1 MPPYLFLEVF
11 MTTDDVNYI
20 LENQKTIEERIS
32 YQFRYHTKLLVQ
44 AFTRKSFAQEH
55 DGYEDNEILEL
66 YGDQLVNTV
75 MTKWLYDSYS
85 TVPQT
90 YTDDFFYS
98 KKNEAELSKIRANYV
113 NKSALA
119 HCIDMLDL
127 DDYLLL
133 GNSDEKN
140 EVWRN
145 EKVCCDLFEA
155 IIGAI
160 AVDSNWDFKQIEKS
174 CKAMWGMLDFNEN
187 YVTTLYDSCD
197 DLGITEPKIS
207 VYQNYYGSNQPFRCE
222 VKLNFSTN
230 STSYNQGLVIY
241 NLSNIKTFNGAGN
254 SEISAK
260 MDAAKKA
267 VDFLQKYKI
276 EQIAQKAT
284 PETAVQTLNTLYLKK
299 FISKPELNC
308 SVSPD
313 DDGNQVWR
321 CECFIKEYEDWDG
334 YNQAGI
340 GEEYTKSAAKQSAA
354 YDMICFMLGKEN
366 DKSLDNEDYYDL
378 DDD

>member
-1 MPPYLFLEVF
+1 

-90 YTDDFFYS
+90 YTDDCFYS

-145 EKVCCDLFEA
+145 EKVRCDLFEA
-155 IIGAI
+155 IIGAV

-174 CKAMWGMLDFNEN
+174 CKTMWGMLDFNEN

-207 VYQNYYGSNQPFRCE
+207 YQNYYGSNQPFRCE

-241 NLSNIKTFNGAGN
+241 NLPNIKTFNGEGN
-254 SEISAK
+254 SKISAK

-267 VDFLQKYKI
+267 VDFLQNYKI

-313 DDGNQVWR
+313 EDGNQIWR
-321 CECFIKEYEDWDG
+321 CECFIKEYEDLDG

-340 GEEYTKSAAKQSAA
+340 GKEYTKSAAKQSAA
-354 YDMICFMLGKEN
+354 YDMICFMLGKKN
-366 DKSLDNEDYYDL
+366 DKSLDNEDYYAL

>member
-1 MPPYLFLEVF
+1 

-20 LENQKTIEERIS
+20 LENQKTIEEKIS

-90 YTDDFFYS
+90 YMDDFFYS

-140 EVWRN
+140 EVWSN
-145 EKVCCDLFEA
+145 EKVRCDLFEA
-155 IIGAI
+155 IIGAV
-160 AVDSNWDFKQIEKS
+160 AVDSDWDFKQIEKS
-174 CKAMWGMLDFNEN
+174 CKTMWGMLDFNEN
-187 YVTTLYDSCD
+187 FVTTLYDVCD
-197 DLGITEPKIS
+197 DLEIAEPKFS
-207 VYQNYYGSNQPFRCE
+207 VYQNYYGNNQPFRCT
-222 VKLNFSTN
+222 LSLYLQN
-230 STSYNQGLVIY
+230 SWNSKPIEGN
-241 NLSNIKTFNGAGN
+241 GN

-267 VDFLQKYKI
+267 LNFLHKYQI
-276 EQIAQKAT
+276 EQIAGRAT

-313 DDGNQVWR
+313 EDGNQIWR

-334 YNQAGI
+334 YKQAGI

-354 YDMICFMLGKEN
+354 YDMICFMLGK
-366 DKSLDNEDYYDL
+366 KK
-378 DDD
+378 

>member
-1 MPPYLFLEVF
+1 

-20 LENQKTIEERIS
+20 LENRKAIEEKIS

-140 EVWRN
+140 EVWSN
-145 EKVCCDLFEA
+145 VKVRCDLFEA
-155 IIGAI
+155 IIGAV
-160 AVDSNWDFKQIEKS
+160 AVDSDWDFKQIEKS
-174 CKAMWGMLDFNEN
+174 CKTMWGMLDFNEN

-197 DLGITEPKIS
+197 DLEIAEPKFS
-207 VYQNYYGSNQPFRCE
+207 VYQNYYGNNQPFRCE
-222 VKLNFSTN
+222 VKLNFP
-230 STSYNQGLVIY
+230 TSSNNHNQGLGIY
-241 NLSNIKTFNGAGN
+241 NLSNIKTFNGEGN

-267 VDFLQKYKI
+267 IDFLQKYKI

-308 SVSPD
+308 SISPD

>member
-1 MPPYLFLEVF
+1 

-20 LENQKTIEERIS
+20 LENQKTIEEKIS

-145 EKVCCDLFEA
+145 EKVRCDLFEA

-174 CKAMWGMLDFNEN
+174 CKTMWGMLDFSEN

-197 DLGITEPKIS
+197 DLGITEPKFS
-207 VYQNYYGSNQPFRCE
+207 VYQNYSGNNQPFRCTLSLYLQNSWNS
-222 VKLNFSTN
+222 KLIEGN
-230 STSYNQGLVIY
+230 
-241 NLSNIKTFNGAGN
+241 GN

>member
-1 MPPYLFLEVF
+1 

-20 LENQKTIEERIS
+20 LENQKTIEEKIS

-145 EKVCCDLFEA
+145 EKVRCDLFEA

-187 YVTTLYDSCD
+187 FVTTLYDVCD
-197 DLGITEPKIS
+197 DLGITEPKFS
-207 VYQNYYGSNQPFRCE
+207 VYQNYYRNNQPFRCT
-222 VKLNFSTN
+222 LSLYLQN
-230 STSYNQGLVIY
+230 SWNSKPIEGN
-241 NLSNIKTFNGAGN
+241 GN

-267 VDFLQKYKI
+267 LNFLHKYQI
-276 EQIAQKAT
+276 EQIAGRAT

-299 FISKPELNC
+299 FISKPKLNC

-366 DKSLDNEDYYDL
+366 QYQETDDDYYDE
-378 DDD
+378 DYD

>member
-1 MPPYLFLEVF
+1 MI
-11 MTTDDVNYI
+11 TDDVNYI
-20 LENQKTIEERIS
+20 LKNQKTIEEKIS

-140 EVWRN
+140 EVWSN
-145 EKVCCDLFEA
+145 EKVRCDLFEA
-155 IIGAI
+155 IIGAV
-160 AVDSNWDFKQIEKS
+160 AVDSDWDFKQIEKS
-174 CKAMWGMLDFNEN
+174 CKTMWGMLDFNEN
-187 YVTTLYDSCD
+187 FVTTLYDVCD
-197 DLGITEPKIS
+197 DLEIAEPKFY
-207 VYQNYYGSNQPFRCE
+207 VYQNYYGNNQPFRCTIS
-222 VKLNFSTN
+222 LYLQN
-230 STSYNQGLVIY
+230 SWNSKPIEGN
-241 NLSNIKTFNGAGN
+241 GN

-267 VDFLQKYKI
+267 LNFLHKYQI
-276 EQIAQKAT
+276 EQIAGRAT

>member
-1 MPPYLFLEVF
+1 

-20 LENQKTIEERIS
+20 LENQKTIEEKIS

-66 YGDQLVNTV
+66 YGDQLVNTI
-75 MTKWLYDSYS
+75 MTKWLYDSYT

-90 YTDDFFYS
+90 YTNDFFYS

-127 DDYLLL
+127 GKYLLL

-145 EKVCCDLFEA
+145 EKVRCDLFEA
-155 IIGAI
+155 IIGAV

-174 CKAMWGMLDFNEN
+174 CKTMWGMLDFNEN
-187 YVTTLYDSCD
+187 FVNTLYDVCD
-197 DLGITEPKIS
+197 DLKIAEPKFS
-207 VYQNYYGSNQPFRCE
+207 GNQYYNGNNQPFRCE
-222 VKLNFSTN
+222 VKLDFP
-230 STSYNQGLVIY
+230 TSSNNHNQVWSIN
-241 NLSNIKTFNGAGN
+241 NLSNIKTFNGEGN
-254 SEISAK
+254 SKISAK
-260 MDAAKKA
+260 MDAAKNA
-267 VDFLQKYKI
+267 LNFLHKYQI
-276 EQIAQKAT
+276 EQIAGRAT

-313 DDGNQVWR
+313 DDGNQLWR

-334 YNQAGI
+334 YNKAGI

-366 DKSLDNEDYYDL
+366 DKSLDNEDDYDL

>member
-1 MPPYLFLEVF
+1 

-32 YQFRYHTKLLVQ
+32 YQFRYHTNLLVQ

-90 YTDDFFYS
+90 YKNDFFYS

-119 HCIDMLDL
+119 HCIDLLDL

-145 EKVCCDLFEA
+145 EKVRCDLFEA
-155 IIGAI
+155 IIGAV

-187 YVTTLYDSCD
+187 YVTTLYDVCD
-197 DLGITEPKIS
+197 DLEIAEPKFS
-207 VYQNYYGSNQPFRCE
+207 VYQNYYGNNQPFRCT
-222 VKLNFSTN
+222 LSLYLQN
-230 STSYNQGLVIY
+230 SWNSKPIEGN
-241 NLSNIKTFNGAGN
+241 GN

-267 VDFLQKYKI
+267 LNFLHKYQI
-276 EQIAQKAT
+276 EQIAGKAT

-366 DKSLDNEDYYDL
+366 DKSLDNEDDYDL

>member
-1 MPPYLFLEVF
+1 MI
-11 MTTDDVNYI
+11 TDDVNYI
-20 LENQKTIEERIS
+20 LKNQKTIEEKIS

-98 KKNEAELSKIRANYV
+98 EKNEAELSKIRANYV

-140 EVWRN
+140 EVWSN
-145 EKVCCDLFEA
+145 EKVRCDLFEA
-155 IIGAI
+155 IIGAV
-160 AVDSNWDFKQIEKS
+160 AVDSDWDFKQIEKS
-174 CKAMWGMLDFNEN
+174 CKTMWGMLDFNEN
-187 YVTTLYDSCD
+187 FVTTLYDVCD
-197 DLGITEPKIS
+197 DLEIAEPKFS
-207 VYQNYYGSNQPFRCE
+207 VYQNYYGNNQPFRCTIS
-222 VKLNFSTN
+222 LYLQN
-230 STSYNQGLVIY
+230 SWNSKPIEGN
-241 NLSNIKTFNGAGN
+241 GN

-267 VDFLQKYKI
+267 LNFLHKYQI
-276 EQIAQKAT
+276 EQIAGRAT

>member
-1 MPPYLFLEVF
+1 

-20 LENQKTIEERIS
+20 LENQKTIEEKIS

-145 EKVCCDLFEA
+145 EKVRCDLFEA

-187 YVTTLYDSCD
+187 FVTTLYDVCD
-197 DLGITEPKIS
+197 DLGITEPKFS
-207 VYQNYYGSNQPFRCE
+207 VYQNYYGNNQPFRCT
-222 VKLNFSTN
+222 LSLYLQN
-230 STSYNQGLVIY
+230 SWNSKPIEG
-241 NLSNIKTFNGAGN
+241 NGK

-267 VDFLQKYKI
+267 LNFLHKYQI
-276 EQIAQKAT
+276 EQIAGRAT

-313 DDGNQVWR
+313 EDGNQIWR

>member
-1 MPPYLFLEVF
+1 

-20 LENQKTIEERIS
+20 LENQKTIEEKIS

-44 AFTRKSFAQEH
+44 AFTRKSFSQEH

-145 EKVCCDLFEA
+145 EKVRCDLFEA
-155 IIGAI
+155 IIGIAALVLGVLALPSVNVIDKRLTIFGIILILYSIFLALASLFQFLGKSASQKKSDAI
-160 AVDSNWDFKQIEKS
+160 D
-174 CKAMWGMLDFNEN
+174 
-187 YVTTLYDSCD
+187 
-197 DLGITEPKIS
+197 
-207 VYQNYYGSNQPFRCE
+207 
-222 VKLNFSTN
+222 
-230 STSYNQGLVIY
+230 
-241 NLSNIKTFNGAGN
+241 
-254 SEISAK
+254 AK
-260 MDAAKKA
+260 
-267 VDFLQKYKI
+267 V
-276 EQIAQKAT
+276 
-284 PETAVQTLNTLYLKK
+284 
-299 FISKPELNC
+299 
-308 SVSPD
+308 
-313 DDGNQVWR
+313 
-321 CECFIKEYEDWDG
+321 
-334 YNQAGI
+334 
-340 GEEYTKSAAKQSAA
+340 EETKS
-354 YDMICFMLGKEN
+354 
-366 DKSLDNEDYYDL
+366 
-378 DDD
+378 DDTLEA

>member
-1 MPPYLFLEVF
+1 MEYNTP
-11 MTTDDVNYI
+11 NYI
-20 LENQKTIEERIS
+20 RENQTEIEKKIA
-32 YQFRYHTKLLVQ
+32 YQFHYHKKLLLQ

-55 DGYEDNEILEL
+55 DGYEDNEVLEL
-66 YGDQLVNTV
+66 YGDQLVNTI
-75 MTKWLYDSYS
+75 MTKWLFDSYS
-85 TVPQT
+85 SVPQN
-90 YTDDFFYS
+90 YADDFFYS
-98 KKNEAELSKIRANYV
+98 QKDEAELTKIRANHV

-145 EKVCCDLFEA
+145 EKVRCDLFEA

-174 CKAMWGMLDFNEN
+174 CKTMWRMLDFNEN
-187 YVTTLYDSCD
+187 YETTLYDTCD
-197 DLGITEPKIS
+197 DLGLSEPNFS
-207 VYQNYYGSNQPFRCE
+207 VCQNYFRNNQPYQCE
-222 VKLNFSTN
+222 VKLNLSTDSN
-230 STSYNQGLVIY
+230 NYNQVWGIY
-241 NLSNIKTFNGAGN
+241 NQANIKTFDGYGN
-254 SEISAK
+254 SEIAAK
-260 MDAAKKA
+260 MDAAKKTLN
-267 VDFLQKYKI
+267 FLQKYKI

-313 DDGNQVWR
+313 TDGNQVWR
-321 CECFIKEYEDWDG
+321 CECFIKEYEDRDG

-366 DKSLDNEDYYDL
+366 PYQESDDDYYDE

>member
-1 MPPYLFLEVF
+1 

-20 LENQKTIEERIS
+20 LENQKTIEEKIS

-145 EKVCCDLFEA
+145 EKVRCDLFEA

-160 AVDSNWDFKQIEKS
+160 AVDSNWDFKKIEKS

-187 YVTTLYDSCD
+187 FVTTLYDVCD
-197 DLGITEPKIS
+197 DLEIAEPKFS
-207 VYQNYYGSNQPFRCE
+207 VYQNYYGNSQPFRCT
-222 VKLNFSTN
+222 LSLYLQN
-230 STSYNQGLVIY
+230 SWNSKPIEGN
-241 NLSNIKTFNGAGN
+241 GN

-267 VDFLQKYKI
+267 LNFLHKYQI
-276 EQIAQKAT
+276 EQIAGRAT
-284 PETAVQTLNTLYLKK
+284 PETAVQILNTLYLKK

-313 DDGNQVWR
+313 DEGNQVWR

>member
-1 MPPYLFLEVF
+1 

-20 LENQKTIEERIS
+20 LENRKAIEEKIS

-90 YTDDFFYS
+90 YMDDFFYS

-119 HCIDMLDL
+119 HCIDMLNL

-133 GNSDEKN
+133 GNSDKKN
-140 EVWRN
+140 EVWSN
-145 EKVCCDLFEA
+145 EKVRCDLFEA
-155 IIGAI
+155 IIGAV
-160 AVDSNWDFKQIEKS
+160 AVDSDWDFKQIEKS
-174 CKAMWGMLDFNEN
+174 CKTMWGMLDFNEN
-187 YVTTLYDSCD
+187 FVTTLYDVCD
-197 DLGITEPKIS
+197 DLEIAEPKFS
-207 VYQNYYGSNQPFRCE
+207 VYQNYYGNNQTFRCT
-222 VKLNFSTN
+222 LSLYLQN
-230 STSYNQGLVIY
+230 SWNSKPIEGN
-241 NLSNIKTFNGAGN
+241 GN

-267 VDFLQKYKI
+267 LNFLHKYQI
-276 EQIAQKAT
+276 EQIAGRAT

-313 DDGNQVWR
+313 DDGNQIWR

-366 DKSLDNEDYYDL
+366 QYQETDDDYYDE
-378 DDD
+378 DYD

>member
-20 LENQKTIEERIS
+20 LENQKTIEEKIS

-44 AFTRKSFAQEH
+44 AFTRKSFSQEH

-90 YTDDFFYS
+90 NTDNFFYS
-98 KKNEAELSKIRANYV
+98 KKNEAELSKIRASYV

-127 DDYLLL
+127 GDYLLL

-145 EKVCCDLFEA
+145 EKVRCDLFEA

-160 AVDSNWDFKQIEKS
+160 AADSNWDFKQIEKS

-187 YVTTLYDSCD
+187 YVTTLYDVCD
-197 DLGITEPKIS
+197 DLEIAEPKFS
-207 VYQNYYGSNQPFRCE
+207 VYQNYYGNNQPFRCT
-222 VKLNFSTN
+222 LSLYLQN
-230 STSYNQGLVIY
+230 SWNSKPIEGN
-241 NLSNIKTFNGAGN
+241 GN

-267 VDFLQKYKI
+267 LNFLHKYQI
-276 EQIAQKAT
+276 EQIAGRAT

-321 CECFIKEYEDWDG
+321 CKCFIKEYEDWDG

-340 GEEYTKSAAKQSAA
+340 GDEYTKSAAKQSAA

-366 DKSLDNEDYYDL
+366 DKSLDNEDYYEL

>member
-20 LENQKTIEERIS
+20 LENQKTIEEKIS

-90 YTDDFFYS
+90 YMDDFFYS

-140 EVWRN
+140 EVWSN
-145 EKVCCDLFEA
+145 EKVRCDLFEA
-155 IIGAI
+155 IIGAV
-160 AVDSNWDFKQIEKS
+160 AVDSDWDFKQIEKS
-174 CKAMWGMLDFNEN
+174 CKTMWGMLDFNEN
-187 YVTTLYDSCD
+187 FVTTLYDVCD
-197 DLGITEPKIS
+197 DLEIAEPKFS
-207 VYQNYYGSNQPFRCE
+207 VYQNYYGNNQPFRCT
-222 VKLNFSTN
+222 LSLYLQN
-230 STSYNQGLVIY
+230 SWNSKPIEGN
-241 NLSNIKTFNGAGN
+241 GN

-267 VDFLQKYKI
+267 LNFLHKYQI
-276 EQIAQKAT
+276 EQIAGRAT

-313 DDGNQVWR
+313 EDGNQIWR

-334 YNQAGI
+334 YKQAGI

-354 YDMICFMLGKEN
+354 YDMICFMLGK
-366 DKSLDNEDYYDL
+366 KK
-378 DDD
+378 

>member
-11 MTTDDVNYI
+11 MITDDVNYI
-20 LENQKTIEERIS
+20 LKNQKTIEEKIS

-140 EVWRN
+140 EVWSN
-145 EKVCCDLFEA
+145 EKVRCDLFEA
-155 IIGAI
+155 IIGAV
-160 AVDSNWDFKQIEKS
+160 AVDSDWDFKQIEKS
-174 CKAMWGMLDFNEN
+174 CKTMWGMLDFNEN
-187 YVTTLYDSCD
+187 FVTTLYDVCD
-197 DLGITEPKIS
+197 DLEIAEPKFS
-207 VYQNYYGSNQPFRCE
+207 VYQNYYGNNQPFRCTIS
-222 VKLNFSTN
+222 LYLQN
-230 STSYNQGLVIY
+230 SWNSKPIEGN
-241 NLSNIKTFNGAGN
+241 GN

-267 VDFLQKYKI
+267 LNFLHKYQI
-276 EQIAQKAT
+276 EQIAGRAT

>member
-20 LENQKTIEERIS
+20 LENQKTIEEKIS

-119 HCIDMLDL
+119 HCIDILDL

-145 EKVCCDLFEA
+145 EKVRCDLFEA

-174 CKAMWGMLDFNEN
+174 CKAMWGMLVFNEN

-207 VYQNYYGSNQPFRCE
+207 VYQNYYGNNQPFGCTLSLYLQNS
-222 VKLNFSTN
+222 LNSKPIEGN
-230 STSYNQGLVIY
+230 
-241 NLSNIKTFNGAGN
+241 GN

-267 VDFLQKYKI
+267 LNFLHKYQIK
-276 EQIAQKAT
+276 QIAGRAT

-308 SVSPD
+308 FVSSD
-313 DDGNQVWR
+313 DDGNQLWR

-354 YDMICFMLGKEN
+354 YDMICFMLGK
-366 DKSLDNEDYYDL
+366 KMIKA
-378 DDD
+378 

>member
-1 MPPYLFLEVF
+1 

-20 LENQKTIEERIS
+20 LENQKTIEEKIS

-90 YTDDFFYS
+90 YTDGFFYS

-145 EKVCCDLFEA
+145 EKVRCDLFEA

-174 CKAMWGMLDFNEN
+174 CKTMWGMLDFNEN
-187 YVTTLYDSCD
+187 FVTTLYDVCD
-197 DLGITEPKIS
+197 DLEIAEPKFS
-207 VYQNYYGSNQPFRCE
+207 VYQNYYGNNQLFRCT
-222 VKLNFSTN
+222 LSLYLQN
-230 STSYNQGLVIY
+230 SWNSKPIEGN
-241 NLSNIKTFNGAGN
+241 GN

-267 VDFLQKYKI
+267 LNFLHKYQI
-276 EQIAQKAT
+276 EQIAGRAT

-366 DKSLDNEDYYDL
+366 QYQETDDDYYDE
-378 DDD
+378 DYN